1 MHLPLPVER
10 KAPKEHHLRKVPTA
24 LSLRIRSPILHSA
37 FRQGSALAFPPE
49 INPRKQTRHE
59 LSSSP
64 VRAFPFLFI
73 KYAITERRVTI
84 PMNMSLSSTTGTKF

>member
-1 MHLPLPVER
+1 MYFSVYVNMKSESQALRQKFLKRGPGETSR
-10 KAPKEHHLRKVPTA
+10 KK
-24 LSLRIRSPILHSA
+24 
-37 FRQGSALAFPPE
+37 FPPE
-49 INPRKQTRHE
+49 TNPRKQTRHE